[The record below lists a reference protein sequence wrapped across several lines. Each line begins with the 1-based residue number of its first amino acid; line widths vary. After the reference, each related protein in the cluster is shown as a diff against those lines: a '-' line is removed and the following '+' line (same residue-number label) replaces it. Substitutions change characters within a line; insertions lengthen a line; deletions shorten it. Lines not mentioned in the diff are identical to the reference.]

1 MTNHR
6 KQIELRDL
14 INNGYFDDLND
25 WKQFAEIEAHDLN
38 AKQLKLLTDHLKQ
51 YLALKGSILAGT
63 IPTLAQVRDYNISK
77 KQIVDA
83 CFKHLTIDYALP
95 LQGMNHLRTLC
106 KTESE
111 ADLLQYCVMGYDD
124 DLNRFG
130 ALIPLNQATR
140 ILLER
145 INPEIMFLQ
154 SEAVANV

>member
-1 MTNHR
+1 
-6 KQIELRDL
+6 
-14 INNGYFDDLND
+14 
-25 WKQFAEIEAHDLN
+25 
-38 AKQLKLLTDHLKQ
+38 
-51 YLALKGSILAGT
+51 
-63 IPTLAQVRDYNISK
+63 
-77 KQIVDA
+77 
-83 CFKHLTIDYALP
+83 LTIDYALP